1 MAIAL
6 RILFVAIF
14 VSLSFMAP
22 AKEKIDIAI
31 VETLP
36 VPIVTESRKAF
47 ETELQRILPN
57 KDIQFRV
64 FNAEGSVEQA
74 KTFLSDELSSSPA
87 DLIVTVATLATRAV
101 VNSNEVLT
109 TNQEFGHSFEVLP
122 ASQQFPSDWY
132 LGTADALYQNKD
144 FIRDSGAKY
153 VMVLAGDHIYKM
165 DYRLMLRQHV
175 SQGSDLSVACIEV
188 PIAEAA
194 GQFGVMNVDKSD
206 RVTSFEEKPLSPEV
220 LEDRPGYTLASMGNY
235 IFDTEFLLEQLTTD
249 AQSSTS
255 EHDFGKNI
263 IPSVLNNFFVQA
275 YRFKDIQGAQDPY
288 WRDVGTIDSYWLANM
303 ALLDSE
309 NKIDLYDKHWPIWCE
324 QASLPPAKF
333 TGSNCAAR
341 TVSDSLISNGCIVG
355 ISKITKSLLFTGA
368 SVSHEVNVEKC
379 IVLPHAHIAEHCKLY
394 RVIVAH
400 NCRIPAHFEA
410 GFDHNYDRERGL
422 RVSPHG
428 VVLITQSMLDK
439 VARSEKSKKRLLST
453 SAVSSGKAAYFNGN

>member
-1 MAIAL
+1 MSKHTVAVDIQQL
-6 RILFVAIF
+6 CDQTVVLILAGGQGARLFE
-14 VSLSFMAP
+14 L
-22 AKEKIDIAI
+22 
-31 VETLP
+31 
-36 VPIVTESRKAF
+36 TESIAKPGLDF
-47 ETELQRILPN
+47 GGHYRIIDFP
-57 KDIQFRV
+57 
-64 FNAEGSVEQA
+64 
-74 KTFLSDELSSSPA
+74 LSNC
-87 DLIVTVATLATRAV
+87 
-101 VNSNEVLT
+101 VNSGLKKIGVMTQYKSRNLVHHLIQGWARF
-109 TNQEFGHSFEVLP
+109 NQEFGHSFEVLP

-165 DYRLMLRQHV
+165 DYRLMLGQHV
-175 SQGSDLSVACIEV
+175 SQGNDLSVACIEV

-194 GQFGVMNVDKSD
+194 GQFGVMNVDESD
-206 RVTSFEEKPLSPEV
+206 RVTSFEEKPLSPEA
-220 LEDRPGYTLASMGNY
+220 LEDRPGFTLASMGNY
-235 IFDTEFLLEQLTTD
+235 IFNSEFLLEQLTTD

-275 YRFKDIQGAQDPY
+275 YRFKDIQGAHDPY

-333 TGSNCAAR
+333 TGNNCAAR

-355 ISKITKSLLFTGA
+355 ISRITKSLLFSGA
-368 SVSHEVNVEKC
+368 SVSHEVNLEKS
-379 IVLPHAHIAEHCKLY
+379 IVLPKAHIADHCTLY

-410 GFDHNYDRERGL
+410 GFDHDYDRERGL

-439 VARSEKSKKRLLST
+439 LARSEKSKKRLLST
-453 SAVSSGKAAYFNGN
+453 SVVSPSKAAYFSGN